1 MASTQIVAGL
11 HAAAL
16 RRTGDEVLATSVGA
30 GAAAEVISTSLE
42 EAVVIVATCGVEE
55 AAFLVVVVVFLV
67 VVVGFFVEVDFLT
80 TAFLGAA
87 LILPVVTGVTALE
100 DVADVFLAFGLAT
113 TGAFFLMLGMVDDR
127 HFAVLSYTIV
137 SAWFG

>member
-1 MASTQIVAGL
+1 MASTQIVAGS

-16 RRTGDEVLATSVGA
+16 RRMGDEVLATSVGA
-30 GAAAEVISTSLE
+30 GAAAEVISASLE
-42 EAVVIVATCGVEE
+42 EAVVMVATCGVEE
-55 AAFLVVVVVFLV
+55 AAFLMVVVFLV

-87 LILPVVTGVTALE
+87 LILPVAAGLTALE
-100 DVADVFLAFGLAT
+100 DVADVFLIFRLAM
-113 TGAFFLMLGMVDDR
+113 TGAFFLMLGMADDK

-137 SAWFG
+137 SGWFG